1 MPILMA
7 AKEKR
12 ISKSS
17 LFSSDIGI
25 DLGTANTLVYVRGRG
40 IVLNEPSVVTV
51 NDKTGQVVAIGKEAK
66 MMLGKTPPHVRVV
79 RPLSHGVISDFEVT
93 EELLA
98 YLIRKAQGDR
108 TRLFGPRVVVGVP
121 TGVTNV
127 ESRAVRDA
135 ALASGAREV
144 YIVEETMAGA
154 IGAKLPVRDPV
165 GTMVLDIG
173 GGTTDIAV
181 IALGGTV
188 ASKSSHVAGDR
199 FNENII
205 DFVRSEFQ
213 LAIGE
218 KTAEDVKIGIGAV
231 LPLSEPLTQAVRGR
245 DLATGLPREVKLTD
259 THIREA
265 LQPSLDKLMEA
276 MKEVIEATPP
286 ELLSDVLERGVT
298 VFGGG
303 ALLRGLPEMLSNML
317 GVPVFVATDPL
328 TAVVRGTGIIVEDP
342 RAWSGIFLHEDAI
355 LPQT

>member
-1 MPILMA
+1 MA

-12 ISKSS
+12 ISKNS

-40 IVLNEPSVVTV
+40 IVIAEPSVVTV
-51 NDKTGQVVAIGKEAK
+51 NDKTGQVVAIGREAK
-66 MMLGKTPPHVRVV
+66 VMLGKTPPHVRAV

-135 ALASGAREV
+135 ALAAGAREV
-144 YIVEETMAGA
+144 FIVEETMAGA
-154 IGAKLPVRDPV
+154 IGAKLPVNEPV

-173 GGTTDIAV
+173 GGTTDIA
-181 IALGGTV
+181 ILALGGTV

-218 KTAEDVKIGIGAV
+218 KTAEEVKIGIGAV
-231 LPLSEPLTQAVRGR
+231 LPLSTPLTQAVRGR
-245 DLATGLPREVKLTD
+245 DLATGLPREIQMTD
-259 THIREA
+259 SHVREA

-286 ELLSDVLERGVT
+286 ELLADVLERGVT

-303 ALLRGLPEMLSNML
+303 ALLRGLPELLSKML
-317 GVPVFVATDPL
+317 GVPVYVATDPL
-328 TAVVRGTGIIVEDP
+328 TAVVRGTGIITEDP
-342 RAWSGIFLHEDAI
+342 RVWGTIFLNEDAI
-355 LPQT
+355 LSQV

>member
-1 MPILMA
+1 MKKKLTRA
-7 AKEKR
+7 
-12 ISKSS
+12 S

-40 IVLNEPSVVTV
+40 IVIAEPSVVTT
-51 NDKTGQVVAIGKEAK
+51 NEKTGQVVAIGKEAK
-66 MMLGKTPPHVRVV
+66 AMLGKTPPHVRAV

-93 EELLA
+93 QELLA

-108 TRLFGPRVVVGVP
+108 TRLFGPRVVIGVP

-135 ALASGAREV
+135 ALSSGAREV
-144 YIVEETMAGA
+144 YIMEEPMAGA
-154 IGAKLPVRDPV
+154 IGAKLPITEPV

-181 IALGGTV
+181 LSLGGTV

-205 DFVRSEFQ
+205 DYVRSEFQ

-218 KTAEDVKIGIGAV
+218 RTAEDVKIAIGAV
-231 LPLSEPLTQAVRGR
+231 LPLDTKLSKPIRGR
-245 DLATGLPREVKLTD
+245 DLATGLPREVLLTD
-259 THIREA
+259 SHVREA
-265 LQPSLDKLMEA
+265 LEPSMD
-276 MKEVIEATPP
+276 TPNGGD
-286 ELLSDVLERGVT
+286 EGSDREHAAGTPLRVLQRGVT

-303 ALLRGLPEMLSNML
+303 ALLRGLPELLAKML
-317 GVPVFVATDPL
+317 GVPVHVAADPL
-328 TAVVRGTGIIVEDP
+328 TAVVRGTGIVTEDP
-342 RAWSGIFLHEDAI
+342 RPWASVFMHEEAI
-355 LPQT
+355 IPKA

>member
-1 MPILMA
+1 M
-7 AKEKR
+7 AKEKK
-12 ISKSS
+12 IGKSS
-17 LFSSDIGI
+17 PFSTDIGI

-40 IVLNEPSVVTV
+40 IVITEPSVVTV
-51 NDKTGQVVAIGKEAK
+51 NEKTGQVVAIGKDAK
-66 MMLGKTPPHVRVV
+66 AMLGKTPPHIRTV

-98 YLIRKAQGDR
+98 YLIRKGQGDR
-108 TRLFGPRVVVGVP
+108 ARLFGPRVVVGVP

-135 ALASGAREV
+135 AMAAGAREV
-144 YIVEETMAGA
+144 YIVEEPMAGA
-154 IGAKLPVRDPV
+154 IGAKLPIHEAV

-181 IALGGTV
+181 LSLGGSV
-188 ASKSSHVAGDR
+188 SSKSSQVAGDR

-231 LPLSEPLTQAVRGR
+231 LELKDPITRSVRGR
-245 DLATGLPREVKLTD
+245 DLATGLPREVSMTD
-259 THIREA
+259 AHIREA
-265 LQPSLDKLMEA
+265 LQPSLDKLLEA

-303 ALLRGLPEMLSNML
+303 ALLRGLPELLSKML
-317 GVPVFVATDPL
+317 GVPVYVAADPL
-328 TAVVRGTGIIVEDP
+328 TAVVRGTGIITEDP
-342 RAWSGIFLHEDAI
+342 RAWRGVFLDEDAI
-355 LPQT
+355 LPQS

>member
-1 MPILMA
+1 MA
-7 AKEKR
+7 KSF
-12 ISKSS
+12 SKNSF
-17 LFSSDIGI
+17 FSSDIGI

-40 IVLNEPSVVTV
+40 LVINEPSVVTI
-51 NDKTGQVVAIGKEAK
+51 NDKTGQVVAVGKDAK
-66 MMLGKTPPHVRVV
+66 AMIGKTPPHIRAV

-98 YLIRKAQGDR
+98 YFIHKAQGGKSR
-108 TRLFGPRVVVGVP
+108 MLGPRVVIGVP

-135 ALASGAREV
+135 AINAGAREV
-144 YIVEETMAGA
+144 YILEEPMAGA
-154 IGAKLPVRDPV
+154 IGAKLPVTEAI

-181 IALGGTV
+181 IALGGSV
-188 ASKSSHVAGDR
+188 AGKSSQVAGDR

-205 DFVRSEFQ
+205 DYVRSEFQ

-218 KTAEDVKIGIGAV
+218 KTAEDTKVAIGTV
-231 LPLSEPLTQAVRGR
+231 LPLPEKMERPVRGR
-245 DLATGLPREVKLTD
+245 DLATGLPREVLLND
-259 THIREA
+259 THVRDA
-265 LQPSLDKLMEA
+265 LMPSMDALMEA

-303 ALLRGLPEMLSNML
+303 ALLRGLPELLSKML
-317 GVPVFVATDPL
+317 GVPVHVASDPL
-328 TAVVRGTGIIVEDP
+328 TAVVRGTGIVTEDP
-342 RAWSGIFLHEDAI
+342 RPWVDTFMHEAII
-355 LPQT
+355 LPKG

>member
-1 MPILMA
+1 MA
-7 AKEKR
+7 KQ
-12 ISKSS
+12 ISKNA
-17 LFSSDIGI
+17 LFSTNIGI
-25 DLGTANTLVYVRGRG
+25 DLGTANTLVYVKGRG

-66 MMLGKTPPHVRVV
+66 MMLGKTPSHIRAV

-108 TRLFGPRVVVGVP
+108 SRMFGPRVVIGVP

-135 ALASGAREV
+135 AMNAGAREV
-144 YIVEETMAGA
+144 FIVEEPVAGA
-154 IGAKLPVRDPV
+154 IGAKLPINDPV

-173 GGTTDIAV
+173 GGTIDIAV
-181 IALGGTV
+181 ISLGGTV

-218 KTAEDVKIGIGAV
+218 KTAEDVKMAIGAV
-231 LPLSEPLTQAVRGR
+231 VPLDKVLERPVRGR
-245 DLATGLPREVKLTD
+245 DLATGLPREILLTD
-259 THIREA
+259 EHVREA
-265 LQPSLDKLMEA
+265 LQPSLDQILEA
-276 MKEVIEATPP
+276 MKEVIEQTPP

-303 ALLRGLPEMLSNML
+303 ALLRGLPQLLSKML
-317 GVPVFVATDPL
+317 GVPVHVATDPL
-328 TAVVRGTGIIVEDP
+328 TTVVRGCGIIAEDP
-342 RAWSGIFLHEDAI
+342 REWTGIFLYEDVI
-355 LPQT
+355 LPKA